1 MKPPPFDY
9 VVARDVEHALD
20 TLREV
25 GDDAK
30 LLAGGQS
37 LVPLLSL
44 RLARPTLLVDVNRI
58 PRMSDIRG
66 DDGQIRLGALVR
78 HRKLETSSTVA
89 REFPLLREAAGWI
102 AHPQIRTRGTLGG
115 SLAHADSAAELPV
128 VLAALDATVTA
139 RSAGGRRTIPVA
151 ELSVAHLVSCL
162 EPDEMITEVQI
173 PRLPPGTGS
182 AFDEFARRHGDYA
195 IGAAAAVITLNADG
209 VCVGARIAVLGAG
222 DPGLVRRTD
231 AETRLIGTDIGPEQ
245 LEEIAAQ
252 AVMDLRPPPNLHA
265 DAQYRRDV
273 IRTMI
278 IRTVRTAADRAR
290 TTT

>member
-9 VVARDVEHALD
+9 VIARDVEHAVE

-44 RLARPTLLVDVNRI
+44 RLARPSLLVDVNRI
-58 PRMSDIRG
+58 PRMSDIRVDEG
-66 DDGQIRLGALVR
+66 RIRFGALVR
-78 HRKLETSSTVA
+78 HHKLETSSTVA

-139 RSAGGRRTIPVA
+139 RSAGSERTISVA

-173 PRLPPGTGS
+173 PRLPAGTGT

-195 IGAAAAVITLNADG
+195 IGGAAAVITLNQDG
-209 VCVGARIAVLGAG
+209 VCIGARIAVLGAG
-222 DPGLVRRTD
+222 DPGLVRRPD
-231 AETRLIGTDIGPEQ
+231 AENRLIGTDISPDHLDEV
-245 LEEIAAQ
+245 AAE
-252 AVMDLRPPPNLHA
+252 AVTDLRPPPNLHA
-265 DAQYRRDV
+265 DARYRRDV

-278 IRTVRTAADRAR
+278 TRTVRSAVGRAR
-290 TTT
+290 SRA